1 MLNKLKICL
10 LMGLF
15 AVATAVQAQKPGK
28 FGHMNLGNLLDNLTE
43 TKQANIALE
52 AFVAKYST
60 SVDSMQKSLELE
72 FKTFQD
78 QYRAGS
84 LTQVVAQERYAE
96 LEKKEKAFT
105 AYQQSAEQAVSAKRD
120 ELLKPILEKVYEA
133 IKAVAKEN
141 GFAMIFD
148 TSTGAALYALET
160 EDVTPIVLKKL
171 GQ

>member
-1 MLNKLKICL
+1 M
-10 LMGLF
+10 
-15 AVATAVQAQKPGK
+15 
-28 FGHMNLGNLLDNLTE
+28 
-43 TKQANIALE
+43 
-52 AFVAKYST
+52 
-60 SVDSMQKSLELE
+60 
-72 FKTFQD
+72 
-78 QYRAGS
+78 
-84 LTQVVAQERYAE
+84 
-96 LEKKEKAFT
+96 EKKEKAFT